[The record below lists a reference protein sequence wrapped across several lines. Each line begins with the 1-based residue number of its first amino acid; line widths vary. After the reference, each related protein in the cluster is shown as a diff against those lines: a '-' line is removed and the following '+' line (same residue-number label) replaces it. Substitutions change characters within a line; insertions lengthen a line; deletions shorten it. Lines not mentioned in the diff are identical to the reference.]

1 MNTAALTRDQLS
13 ELRIRNN
20 RIKRERELKR
30 NILLFVLSI
39 IMLFGLLFLITTVKS
54 VASTGETKYKYY
66 TDVTVKRGDSLSG
79 IVLSYVDDE
88 HSYDDIMN
96 EVVFMNNIED
106 ANSIKAGTVLVIPY
120 YDTLNK

>member
-30 NILLFVLSI
+30 NIFLFILSI
-39 IMLFGLLFLITTVKS
+39 ITLFGLLFLITTVKS

-88 HSYDDIMN
+88 HSYDDIMK

-106 ANSIKAGTVLVIPY
+106 ENSIKAGTVLVIPY
-120 YDTLNK
+120 YDTLNQ

>member
-30 NILLFVLSI
+30 NIFLFILSI

-88 HSYDDIMN
+88 HSYDDIMK

-106 ANSIKAGTVLVIPY
+106 ENSIKAGTVLVIPY
-120 YDTLNK
+120 YDTLNQ

>member
-30 NILLFVLSI
+30 NIFLFVLSI
-39 IMLFGLLFLITTVKS
+39 IMLFGLLFLISTVKS
-54 VASTGETKYKYY
+54 VASTGEIKYKYY